1 MTEAGNASPRNAD
14 LEPADWGPLSGLP
27 GNPMMWLLI
36 LGELVVCGVAFVGFS
51 IAREFD
57 PVTFE
62 ASRSQLDGVQGGVNT
77 LVLITSGWL
86 AALAVRAKRRG
97 ASPRPA
103 LAASIAVGTIFLVV
117 KLFEYRSKLSAGIT
131 VDTNDFFAFYYLL
144 TGFHALHV
152 LMGLIVLSIV
162 LKWDSLDNLETGAAF
177 WHMVDL
183 IWVVM
188 YPLIYLVR

>member
-1 MTEAGNASPRNAD
+1 MTEAGDASSRD
-14 LEPADWGPLSGLP
+14 TGETADWRPLSGLP

-36 LGELVVCGVAFVGFS
+36 LGELVVFGVAFVGFS
-51 IAREFD
+51 IARELD

-86 AALAVRAKRRG
+86 AALSVRAKRRG

-183 IWVVM
+183 IWVVL
-188 YPLIYLVR
+188 YPLMYLVR

>member
-1 MTEAGNASPRNAD
+1 MTEVGDTAPRNAD
-14 LEPADWGPLSGLP
+14 EPADWGPLSGLP

-36 LGELVVCGVAFVGFS
+36 LGELVVFGVAFVGFS
-51 IAREFD
+51 IARELD
-57 PVTFE
+57 PATFE

-103 LAASIAVGTIFLVV
+103 LTASIAVGTIFLVV
-117 KLFEYRSKLSAGIT
+117 KVFEYGSKLSAGIT

-183 IWVVM
+183 IWVVL

>member
-1 MTEAGNASPRNAD
+1 MTEAADASSRNAD
-14 LEPADWGPLSGLP
+14 PPADWGPLSGLP

-36 LGELVVCGVAFVGFS
+36 LGELVVFGVAFVGFS
-51 IAREFD
+51 VARELD

-103 LAASIAVGTIFLVV
+103 LAASIVVGTVFLVV
-117 KLFEYRSKLSAGIT
+117 KVFEYGSKLSAGIT

-152 LMGLIVLSIV
+152 LMGLIVLSVV
-162 LKWDSLDNLETGAAF
+162 LRWDSLDNLETGAAF

-183 IWVVM
+183 IWVAL

>member
-1 MTEAGNASPRNAD
+1 MT
-14 LEPADWGPLSGLP
+14 SGDDRVVRVRDAATGREIRTLR
-27 GNPMMWLLI
+27 GHHDFVLRVAFT
-36 LGELVVCGVAFVGFS
+36 GYLVFGVAFVGFS
-51 IAREFD
+51 IARELD

-103 LAASIAVGTIFLVV
+103 LAASIAVGAIFLVV
-117 KLFEYRSKLSAGIT
+117 KVFEYRTKLSAGIT

-183 IWVVM
+183 IWVVL

>member
-36 LGELVVCGVAFVGFS
+36 LGELVVFGVAFVGFS

-86 AALAVRAKRRG
+86 AALSVRAKRRG

-183 IWVVM
+183 IWVVL

>member
-27 GNPMMWLLI
+27 SNPMMWLLI

-51 IAREFD
+51 IARELD

-86 AALAVRAKRRG
+86 AALSVRAKRRG

-183 IWVVM
+183 IWVVL

>member
-1 MTEAGNASPRNAD
+1 MTEVGDASSPD
-14 LEPADWGPLSGLP
+14 TGEPADWGPLSGLP

-36 LGELVVCGVAFVGFS
+36 LGELVVFGVAFVGFS
-51 IAREFD
+51 IARELD

-86 AALAVRAKRRG
+86 AAVAVRAKRRG
-97 ASPRPA
+97 VSPRPA

-117 KLFEYRSKLSAGIT
+117 KVFEYRSKLSAGIT

-152 LMGLIVLSIV
+152 LMGLIVLSVV
-162 LKWDSLDNLETGAAF
+162 LRWDSLDNLETGAAF

-183 IWVVM
+183 IWVVL

>member
-1 MTEAGNASPRNAD
+1 
-14 LEPADWGPLSGLP
+14 
-27 GNPMMWLLI
+27 MMWLLI
-36 LGELVVCGVAFVGFS
+36 LGKLVVFGVAFVGFS
-51 IAREFD
+51 VARELD

-86 AALAVRAKRRG
+86 AAVAVRNKRRG

-117 KLFEYRSKLSAGIT
+117 KLFEYGSKLTAGIT

-152 LMGLIVLSIV
+152 LMGLIVLSVV
-162 LKWDSLDNLETGAAF
+162 LRWDSLDNLETGAAF

-183 IWVVM
+183 IWVVL